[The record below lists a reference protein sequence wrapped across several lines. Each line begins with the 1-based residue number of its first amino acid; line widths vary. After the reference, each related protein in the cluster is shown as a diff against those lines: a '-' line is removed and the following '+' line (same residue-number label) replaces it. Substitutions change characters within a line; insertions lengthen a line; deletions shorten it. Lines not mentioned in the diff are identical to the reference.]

1 MAAGLWDTLGVPA
14 DSISAYRKRV
24 NRIVLASRITGVVLA
39 VILFSIFAGSHIL
52 IATLAAAL
60 CIGVFVVA
68 PAPYIRVIK
77 RTVERRD
84 LSSPKRRQ
92 LGS

>member
-1 MAAGLWDTLGVPA
+1 MPA

-24 NRIVLASRITGVVLA
+24 NRIVLASRIGGVILA
-39 VILFSIFAGSHIL
+39 IILFSILAPSHIL
-52 IATLAAAL
+52 IATLAAVA
-60 CIGVFVVA
+60 CIGIFVVA

-84 LSSPKRRQ
+84 LSPPKRNQ
-92 LGS
+92 LGR